1 MKDEKMVEVYYE
13 ENEILPIVRVV
24 GNITEGRNS
33 LEILLSMMMS
43 IQLMARRS
51 KFYLMEK
58 NFDKPKKGKI
68 VVAYNLIFPN
78 KRDKEIFLRRIKK
91 MFP

>member
-13 ENEILPIVRVV
+13 ENEILPIVRVI

-58 NFDKPKKGKI
+58 NFEKPIKGKI

-78 KRDKEIFLRRIKK
+78 KRDKEFFLRRIEK